1 MRNQI
6 FFKHI
11 KKFHPI
17 NWLAKCVERDRNA
30 DLNDIK
36 RKENMLAK
44 PEFLLILADITIRV
58 SNKNIKFTNK
68 IPSNKDF
75 TDFINYYIN
84 NTDKQQSKF
93 LREYGMLALAS
104 GFLNEQIKFKFHDL
118 NLSGRSHLLYSQY
131 NTTIKEFMGLD
142 IIEIHTI
149 YLLLKSI
156 YEDQKRYLFKE
167 EDIISNEHPTL
178 SRKNIKFFL
187 NFFAIDIKKYNS
199 TLKNLGITKDDLYSF
214 RLIEKYPIIKID
226 NRYIIPTFDNF
237 LYSITSNLYIHLLT
251 HFAER
256 KEAKAYHT
264 ELGKEFENYVEL
276 LTVQEFSSIDKAD
289 DIVRVGDRCEFV
301 MNHKNT
307 SIAVEVKKFAF
318 LRDSIYKLNID
329 DLNKLLEQHIIKAY
343 KQIENTFQYIDDE
356 KDKIGIIVI
365 FGDISMSSAI
375 GDHLKE
381 NFKND
386 DVIYDERIIIMSI
399 GNYESLLS
407 NRPDD
412 VISVL
417 NKYLSTEK
425 YQRGDIIQM
434 ISSLG
439 LELINP
445 LLEKTYLDSVNKIFM
460 DDNKTLERNI

>member
-1 MRNQI
+1 
-6 FFKHI
+6 
-11 KKFHPI
+11 
-17 NWLAKCVERDRNA
+17 
-30 DLNDIK
+30 
-36 RKENMLAK
+36 
-44 PEFLLILADITIRV
+44 
-58 SNKNIKFTNK
+58 
-68 IPSNKDF
+68 
-75 TDFINYYIN
+75 
-84 NTDKQQSKF
+84 
-93 LREYGMLALAS
+93 
-104 GFLNEQIKFKFHDL
+104 
-118 NLSGRSHLLYSQY
+118 
-131 NTTIKEFMGLD
+131 MGLD

-301 MNHKNT
+301 MNYRNT
-307 SIAVEVKKFAF
+307 SIAVEVKNLHF
-318 LRDSIYKLNID
+318 L
-329 DLNKLLEQHIIKAY
+329 E
-343 KQIENTFQYIDDE
+343 
-356 KDKIGIIVI
+356 
-365 FGDISMSSAI
+365 
-375 GDHLKE
+375 
-381 NFKND
+381 
-386 DVIYDERIIIMSI
+386 
-399 GNYESLLS
+399 
-407 NRPDD
+407 
-412 VISVL
+412 
-417 NKYLSTEK
+417 
-425 YQRGDIIQM
+425 IQF
-434 ISSLG
+434 
-439 LELINP
+439 IN
-445 LLEKTYLDSVNKIFM
+445 
-460 DDNKTLERNI
+460 

>member
-11 KKFHPI
+11 NKFHPI

-36 RKENMLAK
+36 HKENMLAK
-44 PEFLLILADITIRV
+44 SEFLLILADIAIRV
-58 SNKNIKFTNK
+58 SNKNTK
-68 IPSNKDF
+68 IVKGLPSNKDF
-75 TDFINYYIN
+75 TNFINYYIN
-84 NTDKQQSKF
+84 TTDKQQSKF
-93 LREYGMLALAS
+93 LQEYGILALAS
-104 GFLNEQIKFKFHDL
+104 GFLNEQIKFKFHDF

-131 NTTIKEFMGLD
+131 DSTIKEFMGLN
-142 IIEIHTI
+142 IMEIHTI
-149 YLLLKSI
+149 YLILKSI
-156 YEDQKRYLFKE
+156 YEDTNRYFFKE
-167 EDIISNEHPTL
+167 DDITYSEHPTL
-178 SRKNIKFFL
+178 SKTNIKLFL
-187 NFFAIDIKKYNS
+187 DFFALDIKKYNT
-199 TLKNLGITKDDLYSF
+199 TLKNLGLTKDDLYSF

-226 NRYIIPTFDNF
+226 TRYIIPTFDNF

-251 HFAER
+251 YFAEIN
-256 KEAKAYHT
+256 KAKAYHDK
-264 ELGKEFENYVEL
+264 LGKEFENYVEL
-276 LTVQEFSSIDKAD
+276 LTLQKFNNIDKAD
-289 DIVRVGDRCEFV
+289 DIVKKGDRCEFI
-301 MNHKNT
+301 MNHKDT

-343 KQIENTFQYIDDE
+343 KQIENTFKYIDDKKE
-356 KDKIGIIVI
+356 KIGIIVI
-365 FGDISMSSAI
+365 FGDISMLSAI
-375 GDHLKE
+375 ENHLKE

-386 DVIYDERIIIMSI
+386 DVVYDERILIMSI

-407 NRPDD
+407 NTPDD

-417 NKYLSTEK
+417 NKYLTTEK
-425 YQRGDIIQM
+425 YQRGDIIQI

-445 LLEKTYLDSVNKIFM
+445 LLEKTYLDSVDKIFM